1 MESQV
6 HYLEKEAYFS
16 VLRAFKAQADA
27 ITWDKEGLITEL
39 RKELR
44 VSDEEHRE
52 ILGRV
57 NSDDLI
63 RKIREW
69 RQAGAQQGPM
79 LSSSQTVHD
88 VVSTPAYSLSRKKQ
102 KTSQPHSVGLQPS
115 SAVTMPPAGSY
126 ASRGRKPNKPPTL
139 SISNIRNQYRS
150 SSVALPAHGTEG
162 HGKELIGRT
171 VFTKW
176 PDDNT
181 FYEAVISNYD
191 PNKDMHAL
199 IYDKGTDNEA
209 WEWVDLKQMPPED
222 IRWVGEDPGISYLDN
237 HEGPKS
243 ARHLVR
249 GAIAS
254 KEFDNGA
261 ERVAA
266 DDIEMLHTDTLI
278 KEVQKVV
285 DAAHPD
291 LLEIQRAKKILKEH
305 ELSLVDAIS
314 RLTYVSEDDSD
325 GEVPI

>member
-139 SISNIRNQYRS
+139 SVSNSRNQYRR
-150 SSVALPAHGTEG
+150 SSVALPAHETEG

-249 GAIAS
+249 GAIAR

-325 GEVPI
+325 GEIPI